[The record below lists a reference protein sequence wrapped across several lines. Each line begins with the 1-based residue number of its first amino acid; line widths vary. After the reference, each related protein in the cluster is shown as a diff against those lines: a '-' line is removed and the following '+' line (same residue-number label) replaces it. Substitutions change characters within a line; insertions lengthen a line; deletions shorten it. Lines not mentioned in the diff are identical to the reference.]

1 MLLKMSG
8 AKIDNAAIGI
18 TGVSAIAYRATAV
31 EKALRGKSTGEFA
44 SASAQAG
51 ANVEFIGDTYA
62 SAEYRQ
68 HLVTVMT
75 RRALEEAMS
84 KK

>member
-8 AKIDNAAIGI
+8 NKIDSSAIGI

-31 EKALRGKSTGEFA
+31 EKALGGKSAAEIA
-44 SASAQAG
+44 VAAAQAG

-75 RRALEEAMS
+75 RRTLEEAV
-84 KK
+84 KGK

>member
-1 MLLKMSG
+1 MSG

-31 EKALRGKSTGEFA
+31 EKALRGKSAGEFA
-44 SASAQAG
+44 SAAAQAG

-62 SAEYRQ
+62 SSEYRQ

-75 RRALEEAMS
+75 RRALDEAMS